1 VRDNHPIV
9 PTTHRA
15 VGVQQFQGESRSPNE
30 KDCPA
35 ADGPVRKH
43 SATRQE
49 SPLKMCGSSA
59 GRFDSCAAPPHLTLS
74 FTITS
79 IRCGGFVVAKRRGV
93 GLLRV
98 CNRIATGG
106 GLWRDGYVA

>member
-1 VRDNHPIV
+1 MWLVR
-9 PTTHRA
+9 
-15 VGVQQFQGESRSPNE
+15 E
-30 KDCPA
+30 
-35 ADGPVRKH
+35 PVRF
-43 SATRQE
+43 
-49 SPLKMCGSSA
+49 LCGSTT
-59 GRFDSCAAPPHLTLS
+59 FNTLS

-79 IRCGGFVVAKRRGV
+79 IRSGGFVVAKRRGV